1 MIILLI
7 QVKTRSVGELV
18 EFYYLW
24 KKTERADQ
32 FANKTR
38 LEKKKY
44 TFNQN
49 VTDLMEKYLEEYDG
63 TNRERDRSASPNVN
77 NSLLLT
83 DMKRA
88 HRSSANNATGDSSGN
103 NNDHKVIK
111 QQHVQQQPTIP
122 LKEDSTPSIKATDQ

>member
-1 MIILLI
+1 M
-7 QVKTRSVGELV
+7 

-49 VTDLMEKYLEEYDG
+49 VTDLMEKYLGIFYLNESFQLKFHLINFVEEYDG

-77 NSLLLT
+77 NSLLFT
-83 DMKRA
+83 DIKRV
-88 HRSSANNATGDSSGN
+88 HRSSANNATADSSGN

-111 QQHVQQQPTIP
+111 QQVQATIP
-122 LKEDSTPSIKATDQ
+122 TPPKATDQ

>member
-1 MIILLI
+1 MLK
-7 QVKTRSVGELV
+7 VKTRSVGELV

-49 VTDLMEKYLEEYDG
+49 VTDLMEKYLGKNYK
-63 TNRERDRSASPNVN
+63 
-77 NSLLLT
+77 LFF
-83 DMKRA
+83 
-88 HRSSANNATGDSSGN
+88 
-103 NNDHKVIK
+103 
-111 QQHVQQQPTIP
+111 
-122 LKEDSTPSIKATDQ
+122 LKSKFLEIIINFFRGIRWNKSRT

>member
-1 MIILLI
+1 M
-7 QVKTRSVGELV
+7 KTRSVGELV

-49 VTDLMEKYLEEYDG
+49 VTDLMEKYLGEIF
-63 TNRERDRSASPNVN
+63 TS
-77 NSLLLT
+77 
-83 DMKRA
+83 
-88 HRSSANNATGDSSGN
+88 
-103 NNDHKVIK
+103 HKLIFY
-111 QQHVQQQPTIP
+111 
-122 LKEDSTPSIKATDQ
+122 LKKLKFF